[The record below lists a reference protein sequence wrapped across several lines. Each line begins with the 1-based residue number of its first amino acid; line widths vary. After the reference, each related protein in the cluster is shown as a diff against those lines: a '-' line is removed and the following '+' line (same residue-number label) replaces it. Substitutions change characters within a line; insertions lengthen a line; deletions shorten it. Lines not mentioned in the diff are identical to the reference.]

1 MIKSMT
7 GYGRGTTKGG
17 GDKINVEIKSLNSR
31 YFDIKFLGINI
42 NPIIEQKIK
51 TIISDNLKRGNIK
64 IHIDIDKMTDG
75 RNLTFNKDR
84 FKTIHNIVKDI
95 NKKYGEKISLSDIIN
110 TNDIIT
116 YLDVDIIDDEKL
128 LKAVG
133 GALNQLNKM
142 RLAEGKQIN
151 TDLLSRIKLIKI
163 DLGRIKK
170 LSSRIPKKKSK
181 ELTEKIKSITEQV
194 IIDKNRL
201 MQEVAYLLE
210 RSDITEEIVRANIHV
225 ETFIDYLKYDE
236 PVGKRLS
243 FLIQELNRE
252 VNTIGSKSIL
262 HEVTGMVV
270 EVKNEIE
277 KIREQVQNIL

>member
-7 GYGRGTTKGG
+7 GYGRASVKGHG
-17 GDKINVEIKSLNSR
+17 EKINVEIKSLNSR
-31 YFDIKFLGINI
+31 YLDIKFLGINI
-42 NPIIEQKIK
+42 NPVIEQKIK
-51 TIISDNLKRGNIK
+51 TIVSANLKRGNIK

-151 TDLLSRIKLIKI
+151 TELLSRIKLIKI

>member
-7 GYGRGTTKGG
+7 GYGRASVKGYG
-17 GDKINVEIKSLNSR
+17 EKINVEIKSLNSR
-31 YFDIKFLGINI
+31 YLDIKFLGINI
-42 NPIIEQKIK
+42 NPVIEQKIK
-51 TIISDNLKRGNIK
+51 TIVSANLKRGNIK

-151 TDLLSRIKLIKI
+151 TELLSRIKLIKI